1 MARASVTKRTGSK
14 KKTATKSGTTA
25 SAGSDGSTKKRAT
38 PVAAALTRVRKTKR
52 RYCSG
57 EVNATDVREAARK
70 YVAAKV
76 AKAGKKATPADIKKT
91 KNAAKKVVNKILTG
105 KCPVKTIKQ
114 TVITK
119 QRRKSPSGIKGLS

>member
-1 MARASVTKRTGSK
+1 MAQRSATKRTGSK

-38 PVAAALTRVRKTKR
+38 PVAAALTRVRKMKR
-52 RYCSG
+52 RYCNG
-57 EVNATDVREAARK
+57 DVNASDVREAARK

-105 KCPVKTIKQ
+105 KCPIKIVKQ
-114 TVITK
+114 TTTTK
-119 QRRKSPSGIKGLS
+119 MRRKSPSGIKGLS